1 MLEGGIAQCRNGR
14 FLGKI
19 RPKKECIKSCETCFA
34 KNALSLNVKGPSI
47 K

>member
-19 RPKKECIKSCETCFA
+19 RPKKECIKSRETCFV
-34 KNALSLNVKGPSI
+34 KNTLNLNNRGPSI